1 MFGGLVFGSFLFG
14 QITGAV
20 FTPFAVEATV
30 PIACSAPLQTT
41 TYFAGT
47 ATIAIGTAGTYQSQG
62 PLVADTTIPLSVTAR
77 LAPISQP
84 LAVTVTIPVG
94 TTPDLTVHGP
104 LVAAATV
111 TLSGGAALLTT
122 SYVAS
127 TSVLPI
133 GATVRLST
141 LPATL
146 ASSSSWSIICHA
158 NLLLVG
164 LSATNVLI
172 TFNNV
177 VSTPSVRRGS

>member
-84 LAVTVTIPVG
+84 LAVTLTIPIGV
-94 TTPDLTVHGP
+94 TPDLTVHGP
-104 LVAAATV
+104 LVTAATITVASAGTLRAPIVFASDSDV
-111 TLSGGAALLTT
+111 TLST
-122 SYVAS
+122 
-127 TSVLPI
+127 
-133 GATVRLST
+133 TVRLST
-141 LPATL
+141 
-146 ASSSSWSIICHA
+146 
-158 NLLLVG
+158 
-164 LSATNVLI
+164 
-172 TFNNV
+172 
-177 VSTPSVRRGS
+177 